1 MQFFNIILFL
11 ILLYTFYK
19 LFNTYKTEYFYDT
32 LIENN
37 TDNKISSSLVKST
50 TLPILPKTT
59 IKTITPEQLVRSE
72 LGTNKMQVEY
82 SKIYPIG
89 INFDIQFN
97 NYNNLLANSSITLLN
112 EIFIN
117 TKYKANENSTIIN
130 FNPGL
135 KQVKSLF
142 LKESEILDYGKYIVS
157 LMNSVSTIGNS
168 FLFIKINPILKEQF
182 ENQIKINF
190 QIDIKY
196 NYPKSNN
203 EQILLTPKDFNL
215 LVNVV
220 MLFDKNMYN
229 SNKNVYLET
238 LSLIGISNYGFLAG
252 YSK

>member
-11 ILLYTFYK
+11 ILLYTLYK
-19 LFNTYKTEYFYDT
+19 LFNTYKTEYFYDN

-37 TDNKISSSLVKST
+37 TDNKNILK
-50 TLPILPKTT
+50 TLPILPNTT
-59 IKTITPEQLVRSE
+59 IKTITPEQLVRTE
-72 LGTNKMQVEY
+72 LGTNKTQVEY
-82 SKIYPIG
+82 SKMYPIG

-112 EIFIN
+112 EVFIN
-117 TKYKANENSTIIN
+117 TKYKANQNSTIVN

-135 KQVKSLF
+135 KKVESLF
-142 LKESEILDYGKYIVS
+142 LKESDILDYGKYIVS

-168 FLFIKINPILKEQF
+168 FLFIKINPIVKEQF
-182 ENQIKINF
+182 DNQIKTNF
-190 QIDIKY
+190 QIEIKY
-196 NYPKSNN
+196 NYPKSDKIN
-203 EQILLTPKDFNL
+203 EQTVLTPKDFNL

-220 MLFDKNMYN
+220 MLFEKNMYN
-229 SNKNVYLET
+229 SSQNVYLET